1 MMSWLDIARLGIVV
15 AYDHAQYALKNASF
29 EALRALGE
37 QSRFPCE
44 LSGGTPHPSS
54 DRIYQEVCT
63 CLNAPRCLG
72 AKRSTHTW
80 VSRNTSPVA
89 HYARVTK
96 FYNMLTYQKS
106 FLSGHLLCILDLSSN
121 FGVIWGFLACP
132 TNAISDFHSEN

>member
-1 MMSWLDIARLGIVV
+1 MMSSLDIARLGMVV

-44 LSGGTPHPSS
+44 RIGGTPHPSS
-54 DRIYQEVCT
+54 DRICQEVCT
-63 CLNAPRCLG
+63 CLNALRCLG

-80 VSRNTSPVA
+80 VLRNTSPVA
-89 HYARVTK
+89 HYAQVAK

-106 FLSGHLLCILDLSSN
+106 FLSGHCPCQLDLSTN
-121 FGVIWGFLACP
+121 FGVIWGVMACP

>member
-1 MMSWLDIARLGIVV
+1 MMSSLDIARLGMVV
-15 AYDHAQYALKNASF
+15 AWGHVEDALKSASF
-29 EALRALGE
+29 GALRALGE

-44 LSGGTPHPSS
+44 RIGGTPHPSS

-63 CLNAPRCLG
+63 CLNALRCLG

-80 VSRNTSPVA
+80 VLRNTSPVA
-89 HYARVTK
+89 HYAQVTK

-106 FLSGHLLCILDLSSN
+106 ILSGHCPYILDLSSN

>member
-1 MMSWLDIARLGIVV
+1 MSWLDIARLGMVV
-15 AYDHAQYALKNASF
+15 AWGHAEDALKNASF

-44 LSGGTPHPSS
+44 RIGGTPHPSS

-106 FLSGHLLCILDLSSN
+106 FLSGHFPYILDLSSN

-132 TNAISDFHSEN
+132 TNAISNFHDAN

>member
-1 MMSWLDIARLGIVV
+1 MMPWLDIARLGMVV
-15 AYDHAQYALKNASF
+15 AWGHAEDALKNASF
-29 EALRALGE
+29 GALRALGE

-80 VSRNTSPVA
+80 VLRNTSPVA
-89 HYARVTK
+89 HYAQVAK

-106 FLSGHLLCILDLSSN
+106 FLSGYCSYILDLSTN

-132 TNAISDFHSEN
+132 TNAIPDFHGAN

>member
-1 MMSWLDIARLGIVV
+1 MMSSLDIARLGVVV
-15 AYDHAQYALKNASF
+15 AWGHAQYALKNASF

-80 VSRNTSPVA
+80 VLRNTSPVA
-89 HYARVTK
+89 HYARVSK
-96 FYNMLTYQKS
+96 FYNMIINQKS
-106 FLSGHLLCILDLSSN
+106 ILSGNCPYKLDLSTN

-132 TNAISDFHSEN
+132 TNAISDFHGEN

>member
-1 MMSWLDIARLGIVV
+1 MMSSLDIARLGMVV
-15 AYDHAQYALKNASF
+15 AWGHAEDALKNASF
-29 EALRALGE
+29 EALRTLGE

-44 LSGGTPHPSS
+44 RIGGTLHPCS

-80 VSRNTSPVA
+80 VLRNTSPVA
-89 HYARVTK
+89 HYAQVTK

-106 FLSGHLLCILDLSSN
+106 ILSGHCPYILDLSSN